1 MVFKSAKV
9 LIATI
14 GLCLGSAAI
23 AEDLVAYSS
32 TDSGTYHYYYADT
45 IIRYPDNTVEVW
57 TKADHSK
64 DKTVSW
70 RTSKDKLRI
79 NCYNETYGLKASYEY
94 GADGSIMNSQV
105 FDYPNMRPIVPESV
119 MNILR
124 QKLCS
129 K

>member
-1 MVFKSAKV
+1 MVPKAAKV

-23 AEDLVAYSS
+23 AEDLVVYS
-32 TDSGTYHYYYADT
+32 TDDSGTYYYYYADT
-45 IIRYPDNTVEVW
+45 IRRNPDNTVEVW
-57 TKADHSK
+57 VKSDHSK

-79 NCYNETYGLKASYEY
+79 NCSNETYGLEASYEY
-94 GADGSIMNSQV
+94 GADGTIMDSQV

-124 QKLCS
+124 DKLCS